1 MKQFNSG
8 IVDQTFSSSNQQPNN
23 TTTPT
28 TTATAN
34 GNILRDAFLEFDRNS
49 DGFISKE
56 ELHSVMSSFGYV
68 VTSQE
73 LNAMVAL
80 VDADGNDLIDFHEFS
95 TLMEGY
101 LTVQDVDE
109 EMRNMFA
116 LIDLDS
122 DGFLTAKEIRSMMK
136 KLGEKPR
143 KKDIRKMMKEA
154 DKNGDGV
161 ISYDEFKDMCL
172 NGNMFSCCR

>member
-1 MKQFNSG
+1 MKKFNSG
-8 IVDQTFSSSNQQPNN
+8 IVEETTFSSFNQQTNN
-23 TTTPT
+23 TSPT
-28 TTATAN
+28 TTN
-34 GNILRDAFLEFDRNS
+34 GNLLRDAFLEFDRNS

-73 LNAMVAL
+73 LDAMVAL
-80 VDADGNDLIDFHEFS
+80 VDADGNDLIDFNEFS
-95 TLMEGY
+95 SLMEGY
-101 LTVQDVDE
+101 LTVHDADE

-116 LIDLDS
+116 VIDLDS

-154 DKNGDGV
+154 DKNGDGM
-161 ISYDEFKDMCL
+161 ISFDEFKDMCL
-172 NGNMFSCCR
+172 NGNMFGCCR